1 MPKKYVVFFKSIG
14 RQWFLI
20 LIIIFL
26 IIALYDQVVAIWLT
40 LITIIV
46 YILSFIPPLIFKIHF
61 KKFLKKHLRIEDRKI
76 AQNFRKKTLQKIQ
89 KKMFRLSEKQ
99 YKKEWLIVFL
109 NKHYIFFRQDVVKK
123 FNLLLQKGASE
134 KELLE
139 KMQSAHI
146 ETRAEVKAI
155 KDTLIK
161 LNRASKPEQQEK
173 NKN

>member
-1 MPKKYVVFFKSIG
+1 
-14 RQWFLI
+14 
-20 LIIIFL
+20 
-26 IIALYDQVVAIWLT
+26 
-40 LITIIV
+40 
-46 YILSFIPPLIFKIHF
+46 
-61 KKFLKKHLRIEDRKI
+61 LRIEDRKI